1 MDEFEKNDGVSL
13 GQLAKV
19 ALHRKW
25 VWIVSTVLVFLIGV
39 LGVYFLYNRN
49 EEKYVASFAYDI
61 PSISGGNYVNGT
73 IFDYRDIVSTDNLQR
88 VKDSDKE
95 KFGSIDVE
103 DMEPE
108 IVRYV
113 VNENNMTSINYEVQI
128 EKKYFSSLKQ
138 AKAFFTTLINT
149 PYDLTMQYL
158 EASDYTYNLVQ
169 MDIAN
174 DLEQKIQL
182 LLDQYL
188 YIQNQYSALVSTYSN
203 ALVSS
208 SLKIMDYSKSLD
220 LKMTE
225 SDLNALINLVQKEG
239 LIDSNND
246 KYIEGLRI
254 EMESL
259 LREKTINE
267 AKITALKAQIDELMQ
282 DAQSMG
288 ISNLNLDAYNQ
299 QVAALILRNQDI
311 DIEVGVIRAK
321 VKNAENSAGLS
332 DEYKTN
338 LKKVNDQMAYYKNI
352 LLQSTQEYAMVEKTV
367 ISKYSL
373 IYFDDPIDI
382 IDETGGFNLI
392 LAGVVFLVA
401 GFVLGAGI
409 NLIIDRKD
417 LKVTKEEEKSQEK

>member
-138 AKAFFTTLINT
+138 ASQTFSI
-149 PYDLTMQYL
+149 
-158 EASDYTYNLVQ
+158 
-169 MDIAN
+169 I
-174 DLEQKIQL
+174 
-182 LLDQYL
+182 
-188 YIQNQYSALVSTYSN
+188 
-203 ALVSS
+203 SS
-208 SLKIMDYSKSLD
+208 
-220 LKMTE
+220 
-225 SDLNALINLVQKEG
+225 
-239 LIDSNND
+239 
-246 KYIEGLRI
+246 
-254 EMESL
+254 
-259 LREKTINE
+259 
-267 AKITALKAQIDELMQ
+267 
-282 DAQSMG
+282 
-288 ISNLNLDAYNQ
+288 
-299 QVAALILRNQDI
+299 
-311 DIEVGVIRAK
+311 
-321 VKNAENSAGLS
+321 
-332 DEYKTN
+332 
-338 LKKVNDQMAYYKNI
+338 
-352 LLQSTQEYAMVEKTV
+352 
-367 ISKYSL
+367 
-373 IYFDDPIDI
+373 
-382 IDETGGFNLI
+382 
-392 LAGVVFLVA
+392 
-401 GFVLGAGI
+401 
-409 NLIIDRKD
+409 
-417 LKVTKEEEKSQEK
+417 